1 MAMNH
6 GPYCTTKARNDN
18 HVMNTHF
25 PKLAEMIFSYNR
37 KLTFKNDHFK
47 ILFQVYV
54 SESTRNRLVLNE
66 ICLFKVKETILCK
79 YSLREFNNLPQFEI
93 AYSCTIIKIINE
105 VSQ

>member
-1 MAMNH
+1 MVMNH

-25 PKLAEMIFSYNR
+25 PKLAEIIFSCNR
-37 KLTFKNDHFK
+37 KLFS

-79 YSLREFNNLPQFEI
+79 YSFKRVQ
-93 AYSCTIIKIINE
+93 
-105 VSQ
+105 